1 MVDSKSRDAMADPPP
16 SSTQRRDERAMR
28 MICGILRTRFELP
41 VGDAR
46 LNSRFVEDLGMDAF
60 DLPDLILSLEEAFE
74 MDISLPVAAR
84 ILTLRD
90 ALKCVLSK

>member
-1 MVDSKSRDAMADPPP
+1 MDDPPP
-16 SSTQRRDERAMR
+16 SSTQRRDERVVR
-28 MICGILRTRFELP
+28 TICGILRTRFDLP
-41 VGDAR
+41 TREVS

-74 MDISLPVAAR
+74 MDISLGVAAR

-90 ALKCVLSK
+90 AVRCVLSK